1 MRQGWVL
8 YELCLL
14 LHLERVI
21 GMELSGFVALM
32 YGLDIYRDGYKGV
45 TWDSH
50 EFKVIHVKKIRG
62 NPNQSTTGMIPMG
75 QRSVFYWYDH
85 LAAFCVC
92 VYVCAFIGD
101 GGCNWPY

>member
-1 MRQGWVL
+1 MPIITLRL
-8 YELCLL
+8 
-14 LHLERVI
+14 I

-32 YGLDIYRDGYKGV
+32 YGLDIYRDGYKSV
-45 TWDSH
+45 NWDSH

-85 LAAFCVC
+85 LAALCVC
-92 VYVCAFIGD
+92 VCAFIGV

>member
-14 LHLERVI
+14 LPLERVI

-75 QRSVFYWYDH
+75 QRSVFYRYDH
-85 LAAFCVC
+85 LAACVC
-92 VYVCAFIGD
+92 VCVPSMGLKDVMDHI
-101 GGCNWPY
+101 